1 MLLFWNCRKEK
12 EPLFYGRTWDGT
24 GRTGLILTATL
35 LLVVVCHDEAQTWDC
50 GFWSIVNIFIV
61 NADGSI
67 IPTYFKR
74 EQKYNLHAII
84 YYSMWDRM
92 VIIPRNGLFWR
103 KVEKWKP
110 HECTGRCPNQRMVSS
125 FNMLHGLFERKR
137 TIISTWPKQTAGLRI
152 TEPRWWVNSKFCVN
166 TELWAQI
173 EQNNF
178 KAGAAQAAAALS
190 IK

>member
-1 MLLFWNCRKEK
+1 
-12 EPLFYGRTWDGT
+12 
-24 GRTGLILTATL
+24 
-35 LLVVVCHDEAQTWDC
+35 
-50 GFWSIVNIFIV
+50 
-61 NADGSI
+61 
-67 IPTYFKR
+67 
-74 EQKYNLHAII
+74 
-84 YYSMWDRM
+84 
-92 VIIPRNGLFWR
+92 
-103 KVEKWKP
+103 
-110 HECTGRCPNQRMVSS
+110 MVSS

-190 IK
+190 IQYQRFEGTSRLSLLVKLCGVALIAFAYFHLIHTASPLLLTYLRKGIVHVSAREVTNFVTSHFCVSIIPIAFRQIVAHRHISVSAQ